1 MFIFRCMIFTLLL
14 FSTAA
19 SISLAETETSPDLL
33 EGLIVEVLENNPDLK
48 AASDRWQL
56 FEHRV
61 IPAGSLPD
69 PSLSFGLVNYPID
82 TFKGDQTPMTG
93 KDIKWTQ
100 KIPYPG
106 KLASKADMARQQ
118 AYWYKSVLEDAR
130 LTLVQ
135 QVKDAYYELYFQTKA
150 IVVTEKSLSVLDDFI
165 RLTETNYGVGKGL
178 QQDVLKAHVER
189 SKLMDRLIAVKQQ
202 REAAVARLNSLRNR
216 PTWEALD
223 HLPELILPQ
232 LLTSISALQERAL
245 ETRPILDGYR
255 AIIEQ
260 AKQQRKLARLDYRPD
275 FTFWGG
281 YRFREEISGGDDGT
295 DFISAGVSITLPLNR
310 KKRDEGI
317 AEASS
322 ALSMAHAQMN
332 EMRNRVNFSI
342 HDAYIQAD
350 KNRTQALLYRTG
362 IIPQANQAYL
372 ASLTAY
378 QVDKVD
384 FLTLLDGLMAL
395 YRYEVDYHRAAT
407 NYLRDLARLEAAVG
421 ADLDHDRT

>member
-19 SISLAETETSPDLL
+19 SISLAETENSPDLL
-33 EGLIVEVLENNPDLK
+33 ASIVAQALENNPDLK
-48 AASDRWQL
+48 AATDRWQL

-61 IPAGSLPD
+61 VPAGSLPD
-69 PSLSFGLVNYPID
+69 PSLSFSLVNYPID

-106 KLASKADMARQQ
+106 KLASKAGMARQQ

-130 LTLVQ
+130 LSLVQ
-135 QVKDAYYELYFQTKA
+135 KVKDAYYELYFQTKA
-150 IVVTEKSLSVLDDFI
+150 IVVTEKSLKILDDFT
-165 RLTETNYGVGKGL
+165 RLTETMYELGTGI

-189 SKLMDRLIAVKQQ
+189 SKLMDRLIVVKQQ
-202 REAAVARLNSLRNR
+202 RETALARLNSLRNR

-223 HLPELILPQ
+223 NLPELILPQ
-232 LLTSISALQERAL
+232 MMTSIAALQERAL
-245 ETRPILDGYR
+245 ATRPIFDGYR
-255 AIIEQ
+255 SIIER

-275 FTFWGG
+275 FTLWGG

-295 DFISAGVSITLPLNR
+295 DFISAGVSINLPFNR
-310 KKRDEGI
+310 KKRDEGV

-332 EMRNRVNFSI
+332 EMRNRVKFSI

-350 KNRTQALLYRTG
+350 KDRTQALLYQTG
-362 IIPQANQAYL
+362 IIPQAKQAYL
-372 ASLTAY
+372 ASLSAY

-395 YRYEVDYHRAAT
+395 YRYEVEYHRAAT
-407 NYLRDLARLEAAVG
+407 DYLRDLARLEAAVG
-421 ADLDHDRT
+421 TDLDRDST